1 MSSPPPPQPYLLVF
15 ATVYII
21 NIPMRIAF
29 FTSAVSELAIIMNRL
44 YVVQN
49 LHNPFSKMSKIQ
61 FLTFCFI
68 FPMFDGFLPF
78 VGLQIYDFPGMK
90 GMYTWGFSEFGKS
103 GFYQV
108 FQIYNFVAETILPV
122 FTLLALNIYTV
133 RKLNEYVK
141 TRMAITKK
149 KDEAKNT
156 KTKFTRMMVV
166 FVALSV
172 FVRSVD
178 MITGIFIRL
187 KVV

>member
-1 MSSPPPPQPYLLVF
+1 
-15 ATVYII
+15 
-21 NIPMRIAF
+21 
-29 FTSAVSELAIIMNRL
+29 
-44 YVVQN
+44 
-49 LHNPFSKMSKIQ
+49 
-61 FLTFCFI
+61 
-68 FPMFDGFLPF
+68 MFDGFLPF

-90 GMYTWGFSEFGKS
+90 GMYMWSFSEFGKS

-156 KTKFTRMMVV
+156 KTKFLY
-166 FVALSV
+166 AS
-172 FVRSVD
+172 
-178 MITGIFIRL
+178 II
-187 KVV
+187 

>member
-1 MSSPPPPQPYLLVF
+1 M
-15 ATVYII
+15 
-21 NIPMRIAF
+21 
-29 FTSAVSELAIIMNRL
+29 
-44 YVVQN
+44 
-49 LHNPFSKMSKIQ
+49 
-61 FLTFCFI
+61 
-68 FPMFDGFLPF
+68 
-78 VGLQIYDFPGMK
+78 GLQIYDFPGMK
-90 GMYTWGFSEFGKS
+90 GMYTWGFSDFGKS
-103 GFYQV
+103 GFYQI
-108 FQIYNFVAETILPV
+108 FQIYNFIVETILPV